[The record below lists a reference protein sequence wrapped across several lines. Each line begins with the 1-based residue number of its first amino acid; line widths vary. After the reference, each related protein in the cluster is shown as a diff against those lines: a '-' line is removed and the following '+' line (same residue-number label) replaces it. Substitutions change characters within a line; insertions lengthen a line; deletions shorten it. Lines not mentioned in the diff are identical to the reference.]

1 MADLLLEV
9 IRGVMRVLVVE
20 DDAVLLN
27 GLQVGLGL
35 AGFTVDAV
43 STCGDASAAL
53 HSSAFDAVVLDLM
66 LPDGSGLDILDE
78 MRARKVATPVLLL
91 TARDSIPDRI
101 AGLDAGADDY
111 LGKPFDLNEVAARL
125 RALTRRGNGTASACR
140 VWRELRLDPAM
151 MTVSRSGDPVKLS
164 RREFSI
170 LHALMDRPGQIL
182 SKGHLED
189 RLYGWQE
196 DVESNTIEVHIHN
209 LRQKLGPATIETVR
223 GVGYRLAE
231 ESP

>member
-1 MADLLLEV
+1 
-9 IRGVMRVLVVE
+9 MRVLLVE
-20 DDAVLLN
+20 DDAILLN

-43 STCGDASAAL
+43 SNCADASAAL
-53 HSSAFDAVVLDLM
+53 RSSTFDAVVLDLM
-66 LPDGSGLDILDE
+66 LPDGSGLDVLDE
-78 MRARKVATPVLLL
+78 LRGRQVGTPVLLL
-91 TARDSIPDRI
+91 TARDSVPDRI

-111 LGKPFDLNEVAARL
+111 LGKPFDLDEVAARL
-125 RALTRRGNGTASACR
+125 RALTRRGNGSASACR
-140 VWRELRLDPAM
+140 IWRELRLEPATM
-151 MTVSRSGDPVKLS
+151 AVSKSGVAVRLS

-182 SKGHLED
+182 SKSQLED

-209 LRQKLGPATIETVR
+209 LRQKLGPGIIETVR
-223 GVGYRLAE
+223 GVGYKLAE
-231 ESP
+231 DSA